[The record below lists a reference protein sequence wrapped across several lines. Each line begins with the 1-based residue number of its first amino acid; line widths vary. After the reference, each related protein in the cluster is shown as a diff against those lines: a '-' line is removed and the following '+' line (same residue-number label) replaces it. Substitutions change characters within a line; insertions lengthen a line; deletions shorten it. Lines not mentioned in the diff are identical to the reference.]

1 MKYYFTYSI
10 DDGGGWCEV
19 VADSYDKAVEAFSE
33 KHPPRVGTLI
43 ACAGI
48 YPEDVFAKT
57 IMADKGNFGKR
68 CVERIGN
75 ELNEN
80 ALNWSQRTVLTYLKE
95 HGPSSGN
102 DIQAGCHQQDWR
114 KRISELRGMGFR
126 IADEWE
132 TGENEYGIKRR
143 YKRYWIKEAS

>member
-1 MKYYFTYSI
+1 MN
-10 DDGGGWCEV
+10 
-19 VADSYDKAVEAFSE
+19 E
-33 KHPPRVGTLI
+33 K
-43 ACAGI
+43 
-48 YPEDVFAKT
+48 
-57 IMADKGNFGKR
+57 
-68 CVERIGN
+68 
-75 ELNEN
+75 

-114 KRISELRGMGFR
+114 KRISELRAMGFR